1 MTIAEVNKKYNV
13 NLPEILM
20 PDEIGNPEKW
30 EKEGM
35 KSPLFVFIIFLWE
48 MEVLW
53 KKVLI
58 LKEN

>member
-30 EKEGM
+30 EKEVLLMNQENG
-35 KSPLFVFIIFLWE
+35 FLHFCPQ
-48 MEVLW
+48 
-53 KKVLI
+53 
-58 LKEN
+58 